1 MSVIWHDLEC
11 GGYRADLP
19 VWQRLAASTGS
30 PILDV
35 GAGTG
40 RVTLDLARSGHTV
53 CALDSDPSLLD
64 ELTRRAEGC
73 DVSTACADARS
84 FALGRRFPLIIVPMQ
99 TIQLLEGDG
108 GRAAFLGCARDHLD
122 PGGRLAIAIASELE
136 PFEIRDGGLGPLPD
150 VCEREGVVYSSLPTA
165 VRVSAGGFWLER
177 NRETVTVSGDHHR
190 ERDRIHLDALT
201 ADTLTAEG
209 RAAGLTPGP
218 VMSIAATSDH
228 VGSEVVI
235 FGA

>member
-11 GGYRADLP
+11 GAYRADLP
-19 VWQRLAASTGS
+19 VWHRLAARSGG

-40 RVTLDLARSGHTV
+40 RVTLELAQSGHTV
-53 CALDSDPSLLD
+53 CALDRDASLLQ
-64 ELTRRAEGC
+64 ELTRRAAGC
-73 DVSTACADARS
+73 DVSTVCADARS

-99 TIQLLEGDG
+99 TIQLLG
-108 GRAAFLGCARDHLD
+108 GEPGRGAVLRCARDHLE
-122 PGGRLAIAIASELE
+122 PGGRLAIAIAGELE
-136 PFEIRDGGLGPLPD
+136 PFEVRDGLGPLPD

-190 ERDRIHLDALT
+190 EHDRIHLDALT
-201 ADTLTAEG
+201 AEVLTAEG
-209 RAAGLTPGP
+209 RAAGLTAEP
-218 VMSIAATSDH
+218 VLTIAATSDH